1 MALQYGTST
10 ALTIT
15 AGSLAV
21 GATRSSAAV
30 TSGVTNNTTDYLI
43 SVNVLTTT
51 TAATVNKQVVV
62 YAYRS
67 EDGTN
72 YSGASSTIDN
82 VDGTDKTLTAIG
94 SPSNLTFLGTIQLNN
109 TVGGTTYALTL
120 RQVFSL
126 AQAFGSIPPK
136 WGIVLLNDNGAAALG
151 ATVTATYREVYYS

>member
-21 GATRSSAAV
+21 GAARSSAAV

-72 YSGASSTIDN
+72 YQGASSAIDN

-109 TVGGTTYALTL
+109 GTTALTL

-151 ATVTATYREVYYS
+151 ATVSASYREVYYS

>member
-1 MALQYGTST
+1 MALQFGTST

-15 AGSLAV
+15 AANLAV
-21 GATRSSAAV
+21 GAARSSAAV

-109 TVGGTTYALTL
+109 GTTALTL

>member
-21 GATRSSAAV
+21 GAARSSAAV

-72 YSGASSTIDN
+72 YQGASSTIDN

-109 TVGGTTYALTL
+109 GTTALTL

-126 AQAFGSIPPK
+126 SQAFGSIPPK

>member
-21 GATRSSAAV
+21 GAARSSAAV

-72 YSGASSTIDN
+72 YQGASSTIDN
-82 VDGTDKTLTAIG
+82 VDGTDKALTAIG

-109 TVGGTTYALTL
+109 GTTALTL

-136 WGIVLLNDNGAAALG
+136 WGIVLLNDNGSAALG
-151 ATVTATYREVYYS
+151 ATVSATYREVYYS